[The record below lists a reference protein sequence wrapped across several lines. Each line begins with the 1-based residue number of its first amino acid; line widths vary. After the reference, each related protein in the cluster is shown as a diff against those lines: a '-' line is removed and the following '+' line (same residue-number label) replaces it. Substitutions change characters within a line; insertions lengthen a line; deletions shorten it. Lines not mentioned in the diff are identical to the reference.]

1 MNTLICAGGSGL
13 RVLEAVLH
21 LCAAGLGPEKLRILA
36 VDPDGANGN
45 GSKVTALLGK
55 YRDGA
60 KHFRG
65 KLGTDREGQRVQLFG
80 TELDLLD
87 VDGRSEGLKI
97 WSPVRT
103 DEHLRQIL
111 GVEMLAAHGVPK
123 DMVSLFFSSEE
134 LDMDLDQGFRGR
146 PSVGA
151 AAMSLVNLQADRQ
164 PWKQLVEKIRGDL
177 SEASGSRVFLVGS
190 VFGGT
195 GASALYPLAH
205 FLETIPEVN
214 HDRLRVAVGA
224 LVPYF
229 RFESGTAA
237 GDVSGMAVAAKAD
250 HFSLATRAAVGF
262 YQHLLENDR
271 WPFRSMFWLGDS
283 SPASFPYAPGGPRQK
298 NPGHFVELLTGLT
311 ALGFF
316 AQPTAIEGPVYAS
329 SRGDADPVRGER
341 STLAWSDLPLT
352 GFNLDAVRR
361 SLLRFLLTA
370 TAHLGF
376 CADLLRRPELAR
388 QPYLVPWYWERFI
401 KKKEHLNTQDNRE
414 ALDYLEE
421 FFAQYHLPWW
431 REVHAL
437 ETVRLF
443 NRAAF
448 PENGQVGVDRLA
460 NLLWPD
466 REGERSPAAFDEFYD
481 EMVRVDRK
489 LGGEHGTAAYLALLA
504 NAADRYI
511 DRRYMN
517 RMTEE

>member
-21 LCAAGLGPEKLRILA
+21 LCAAGLGPDKLRVLA

-45 GSKVTALLGK
+45 GSEVTALLGK

-60 KHFRG
+60 RRFRWRLGGDRAG
-65 KLGTDREGQRVQLFG
+65 KRIQLFG

-87 VDGRSEGLKI
+87 IDGRSDGLKI
-97 WSPVRT
+97 WSPVRS
-103 DEHLRQIL
+103 DEHLRDLL
-111 GVEMLAAHGVPK
+111 GVELLTAHGVPR
-123 DMVSLFFSSEE
+123 DLVSLFFSSDE
-134 LDMDLDQGFRGR
+134 LNMDLDQGFRGR

-151 AAMSLVNLQADRQ
+151 AAMSLVSLKAEQQ
-164 PWKQLVEKIRGDL
+164 PWKQLIEKIRGDV

-214 HDRLRVAVGA
+214 RERLRVAVGA

-229 RFESGTAA
+229 RFEAGTAA
-237 GDVSGMAVAAKAD
+237 GDVSSMAVAAKAD

-283 SPASFPYAPGGPRQK
+283 SPVSFPYAPGGPRQK
-298 NPGHFVELLTGLT
+298 NPGHFVELLMALA

-341 STLAWSDLPLT
+341 STLAWSDLPLA
-352 GFNLDAVRR
+352 GLDLESVRR
-361 SLLRFLLTA
+361 SLLRFVLVA

-376 CADLLRRPELAR
+376 CADLLRRPELER
-388 QPYLVPWYWERFI
+388 QPYLVPWYWERFV
-401 KKKEHLNTQDNRE
+401 KKGDRLSTQENRE
-414 ALDYLEE
+414 ALEYLDE
-421 FFAQYHLPWW
+421 FFAQHHLPWW

-437 ETVRLF
+437 DAVRLF
-443 NRAAF
+443 NRAAL
-448 PENGQVGVDRLA
+448 PENGQVGIDRLA
-460 NLLWPD
+460 NMLWPD
-466 REGERSPAAFDEFYD
+466 REGERNPAAFDEFYA
-481 EMVRVDRK
+481 EMVQVDRK
-489 LGGEHGTAAYLALLA
+489 LGGERGTAAYLALLA

-511 DRRYMN
+511 DRRYLQ
-517 RMTEE
+517 RTTEE